1 MAGNRKRPRWG
12 RYIAL
17 VLASIVAGTAWWQ
30 TSKPLPPGL
39 HVSGVLTP
47 VAPASMQLLTDVT
60 AHTNLGEP
68 VFTRGIH
75 AATLDL
81 IRDAHDFLVL
91 DYFLFNEQG
100 GPAGKLRYESGI
112 RPVARELREAL
123 LALRRAQPALPILLL
138 IDPINGY
145 YRDIQPVEMSEL
157 TQAGVDIVVVD
168 LDPLRDSNPL
178 YSAPWRLLARW
189 WLKPGVNGAW
199 FNPLAADGPPL
210 TLGSLL
216 RVPNFKADHR
226 KLLLTGDG
234 AGSLVG
240 IVSSANPHDASS
252 AHSNVAL
259 RLGGEVLRPL
269 LDSEL
274 AIARFSGWHD
284 TFIADAAQRARAAAA
299 TRVPSAVSNPV
310 SSTSVPQS
318 GPLTDTSAAIATEGA
333 IRDQLITALGATERG
348 DSIDIAMFYLSDR
361 QVIRALLAAADRGA
375 AIRVLLDPNKDA
387 FGFEKS
393 GLPNRE
399 VASEL
404 VAASAGAI
412 KLRWYRTHGEQFH
425 VKLAAIRSD
434 HRLWL
439 TLGSANFTRRNIGD
453 YNLEANAIVS
463 APLGSGI
470 DAQESA
476 WFETLWNN
484 HPGGIEYT
492 ADTDLYA
499 DPSQGRYWLYRFME
513 ASGMCTF

>member
-1 MAGNRKRPRWG
+1 MARNRKRPRWG
-12 RYIAL
+12 RYFAL
-17 VLASIVAGTAWWQ
+17 ALATLITGTGWWQ
-30 TSKPLPPGL
+30 ASKPLPPGL
-39 HVSGVLTP
+39 HVSGELVP
-47 VAPASMQLLTDVT
+47 VAAQSVQLLADVT

-68 VFTRGIH
+68 VFTRAIH
-75 AATLDL
+75 AATLEL
-81 IRDAHDFLVL
+81 IRNARDFLVL

-100 GPAGKLRYESGI
+100 GPGGRRAQAGI

-123 LALRRAQPALPILLL
+123 LALRRSQPDLPILLL

-145 YRDIQPVEMSEL
+145 YQGTQPVEMSEL
-157 TQAGVDIVVVD
+157 TQAGIDIVVVD

-178 YSAPWRLLARW
+178 YSAPWRLFARW

-199 FNPLAADGPPL
+199 SNPLDADGPPL
-210 TLGSLL
+210 TLGSLARL
-216 RVPNFKADHR
+216 PNFKADHR

-240 IVSSANPHDASS
+240 IISSANPHDASS
-252 AHSNVAL
+252 AHSNIAL
-259 RLGGEVLRPL
+259 RLGGEALRPL
-269 LDSEL
+269 LESEL
-274 AIARFSGWHD
+274 KIARFSGWQG
-284 TFIADAAQRARAAAA
+284 TAIADAAQRARASAAA
-299 TRVPSAVSNPV
+299 LPATAVSAP
-310 SSTSVPQS
+310 T
-318 GPLTDTSAAIATEGA
+318 GPAGDIRPAGDVRAAIATEGA
-333 IRDQLITALGATERG
+333 IREQLVKTLGATVRG

-361 QVIRALLAAADRGA
+361 PVIRELLAAAERGV

-404 VAASAGAI
+404 VAASAGTI

-425 VKLAAIRSD
+425 VKLAAVRSD
-434 HRLWL
+434 HHLWM

-463 APLGSGI
+463 APLGSSI
-470 DAQESA
+470 DAEESA

-513 ASGMCTF
+513 ASGLCTF

>member
-1 MAGNRKRPRWG
+1 MGRNRNRPRWG
-12 RYIAL
+12 RYVAL
-17 VLASIVAGTAWWQ
+17 ALATIVAGTGWWHA
-30 TSKPLPPGL
+30 TKPLPPGL
-39 HVSGVLTP
+39 HVSGELV
-47 VAPASMQLLTDVT
+47 PAAQGVQFLADVT

-68 VFTRGIH
+68 VFARSIQ
-75 AATLDL
+75 AATVDL

-100 GPAGKLRYESGI
+100 GPAGKLRYEAGI

-123 LALRRAQPALPILLL
+123 LALRRARPQLPILLI

-145 YRDIQPVEMSEL
+145 YQGIQPVEMSEL
-157 TQAGVDIVVVD
+157 TQAGIDIVVVD
-168 LDPLRDSNPL
+168 LDPLRDSNPS

-189 WLKPGVNGAW
+189 WLRPSVSGAW
-199 FNPLAADGPPL
+199 FNPLDADGPPL
-210 TLGSLL
+210 TLGSLARL
-216 RVPNFKADHR
+216 PNFKADHR
-226 KLLLTGDG
+226 KVLLTDDA

-259 RLGGEVLRPL
+259 RLGGEALRPL
-269 LDSEL
+269 LASEL
-274 AIARFSGWHD
+274 AIARFSGWQGGPV
-284 TFIADAAQRARAAAA
+284 ADAVQRGSGAA
-299 TRVPSAVSNPV
+299 TPTAPAV
-310 SSTSVPQS
+310 
-318 GPLTDTSAAIATEGA
+318 TSADRADTDVAIATEGA
-333 IRDQLITALGATERG
+333 IRDRLLAAMGSTQRG

-361 QVIRALLAAADRGA
+361 PVIRELLAAADRGV

-393 GLPNRE
+393 GMPNRE

-404 VAASAGAI
+404 VAASAGTI

-434 HRLWL
+434 HHLWL

-453 YNLEANAIVS
+453 YNLEANAIAR
-463 APLGSGI
+463 APLGSAV
-470 DAQESA
+470 DVEESA

-513 ASGMCTF
+513 ASGLCTF

>member
-1 MAGNRKRPRWG
+1 MARIRNRPRWG
-12 RYIAL
+12 RYLAL
-17 VLASIVAGTAWWQ
+17 ALATILVGTGWWE
-30 TSKPLPPGL
+30 TAKPLPPGL
-39 HVSGVLTP
+39 HVSSPLTP
-47 VAPASMQLLTDVT
+47 VTAGSVQLLADVT

-68 VFTRGIH
+68 VFTHAIH
-75 AATLDL
+75 AATLDQ
-81 IRDAHDFLVL
+81 IRNAHDFLVL

-100 GPAGKLRYESGI
+100 GPAGKLRYEAGI

-123 LALRRAQPALPILLL
+123 LALRKAQPNLPILLL

-145 YRDIQPVEMSEL
+145 YQGTQPVEMSEL
-157 TQAGVDIVVVD
+157 TQAGIDIVVVD

-189 WLKPGVNGAW
+189 WLKPGVSGAW
-199 FNPLAADGPPL
+199 FNPLDADGPPL
-210 TLGSLL
+210 TLGSLTRL
-216 RVPNFKADHR
+216 PNFKADHR
-226 KLLLTGDG
+226 KVLVTGDG

-240 IVSSANPHDASS
+240 IISSSNPHDASS
-252 AHSNVAL
+252 AHSNIAL
-259 RLGGEVLRPL
+259 RLGGEALRPL
-269 LDSEL
+269 LESEL
-274 AIARFSGWHD
+274 RIARFSGWRG
-284 TFIADAAQRARAAAA
+284 TTIEDAAQRARAAAPA
-299 TRVPSAVSNPV
+299 PV
-310 SSTSVPQS
+310 SPGNVPT
-318 GPLTDTSAAIATEGA
+318 PRAPAVAAAPPDIRAAIATEGA
-333 IRDQLITALGATERG
+333 IREQLVKALGATQRG
-348 DSIDIAMFYLSDR
+348 DSIDIAMFYFSDR
-361 QVIRALLAAADRGA
+361 PVIRALLDAADRGV

-470 DAQESA
+470 DAEESI

-484 HPGGIEYT
+484 HPSGIEYT

-513 ASGMCTF
+513 ASGICTF